1 MSRTYIIYMITSLD
15 PKIDYCYIGSTQ
27 NFTKRKI
34 KHKSMCNNAS
44 NSITNTK
51 LYNTMRENGGWDNF
65 SMTRIEEYKCDTP
78 IQARKREQFW
88 INNIEEKKMNSYDA
102 FIDDPNPTLTQKEK
116 HRKIIAEQ
124 IAEQIVDFYF
134 KNQELMSKKEQVS
147 FLKNL
152 DE

>member
-34 KHKSMCNNAS
+34 KHKSMCKTI
-44 NSITNTK
+44 NSITDTK

-65 SMTRIEEYKCDTP
+65 QMTPIEEYLCDTP
-78 IQARKREQFW
+78 QEAHMREQFW
-88 INNIEEKKMNSYDA
+88 INNIEHKMNSYDA
-102 FIDDPNPTLTQKEK
+102 FIDDPNPTLTQKEREK
-116 HRKIIAEQ
+116 IAEQ

>member
-1 MSRTYIIYMITSLD
+1 
-15 PKIDYCYIGSTQ
+15 
-27 NFTKRKI
+27 
-34 KHKSMCNNAS
+34 
-44 NSITNTK
+44 
-51 LYNTMRENGGWDNF
+51 
-65 SMTRIEEYKCDTP
+65 
-78 IQARKREQFW
+78 
-88 INNIEEKKMNSYDA
+88 MNSYDA

-152 DE
+152 DK